1 VSFVS
6 LAALWFNASSSMSDP
21 LLLWRD
27 EFPILQHTTYLISN
41 SLGAMPRAVPGAL
54 AAYADAWATRG
65 VRAWESSRVPA
76 AECGLGNDR
85 RTPHSELR
93 TPHLED
99 GWWEMPIA
107 VGDMVAPLI
116 GASPGEVAMH
126 QNVTLASA
134 MVLSCFDFRPPRNRI
149 VLNELE
155 FPSVR
160 YVYQALRDSGA
171 ELVVVP
177 SDDGIRVPTERMIE
191 AIDER
196 TLLVP
201 FSHVLYRSACI
212 QDVAAITAGAHRMGA
227 YVVLDT
233 YHSAGVLPLDVHGLA
248 VDFAVGGVLKWLC
261 GGPGAA
267 FLYVRPDLRAHLKPR
282 LAGWQAH
289 RRPFAFEGEMDLR
302 EDAWRFLTGTPQVP
316 ALYAAR
322 PGLEIINKVGVAN
335 IRAKSVRQTSLL
347 VELARERG
355 WRINSPLDAGERGGT
370 VSMDFPGAETVCRR
384 LLERNFLVDYR
395 PEAGI
400 RIAPH
405 FYNSDD
411 EVRAVVDQISHELR
425 ANKASLG

>member
-1 VSFVS
+1 
-6 LAALWFNASSSMSDP
+6 
-21 LLLWRD
+21 
-27 EFPILQHTTYLISN
+27 
-41 SLGAMPRAVPGAL
+41 
-54 AAYADAWATRG
+54 
-65 VRAWESSRVPA
+65 
-76 AECGLGNDR
+76 
-85 RTPHSELR
+85 
-93 TPHLED
+93 
-99 GWWEMPIA
+99 
-107 VGDMVAPLI
+107 
-116 GASPGEVAMH
+116 
-126 QNVTLASA
+126 

-177 SDDGIRVPTERMIE
+177 SDDGIRVPTGRMIE

-233 YHSAGVLPLDVHGLA
+233 YHSAGVLPLDVQGLA

-267 FLYVRPDLRAHLKPR
+267 FLYVRPDLGAHLKPR

-335 IRAKSVRQTSLL
+335 IRAKSVCQTSLL

-355 WRINSPLDAGERGGT
+355 WRVNSPLDAAERRELR
-370 VSMDFPGAETVCRR
+370 FA
-384 LLERNFLVDYR
+384 YR
-395 PEAGI
+395 PSPAAVTGNRLGHEALDVGVLFSHAQNAA
-400 RIAPH
+400 IAENH
-405 FYNSDD
+405 
-411 EVRAVVDQISHELR
+411 EGGVAVARSTAYIEPSFALVP
-425 ANKASLG
+425 AGP